1 MRRIFDVSVFNADY
15 MVAAV
20 AILVAMIFDVLDGKS
35 ARLTN
40 STSHFGLEYDSLSD
54 VVSFGVAPGL
64 LIYSWALSGQGTFG
78 VAVMFA
84 YVAMGAVRLARFN
97 STAAGAGQQVLYR
110 VGYSVAAG
118 VVASLVIFDHYSV
131 RIGTEVKPFL
141 VLIITLI
148 LSYLMVSTIKY
159 RSFKDM
165 KFRGGS
171 AFYLSRV
178 GNFGAHARSRLA
190 PSHVICHLC
199 RVRLARPGRT
209 ARRTSVQGSR
219 EASVAKN

>member
-1 MRRIFDVSVFNADY
+1 MKTTGLRQSFGRDGKRRKAAMHLIPNLFTTGNLLSGVFSMLSVFNANY

-84 YVAMGAVRLARFN
+84 FVAVGGVRFGRFN
-97 STAAGAGQQVLYR
+97 LAAGLSDGEGFIRLVISA
-110 VGYSVAAG
+110 AAG
-118 VVASLVIFDHYSV
+118 VEGVHAVFDHHN
-131 RIGTEVKPFL
+131 
-141 VLIITLI
+141 
-148 LSYLMVSTIKY
+148 
-159 RSFKDM
+159 
-165 KFRGGS
+165 
-171 AFYLSRV
+171 A
-178 GNFGAHARSRLA
+178 
-190 PSHVICHLC
+190 
-199 RVRLARPGRT
+199 
-209 ARRTSVQGSR
+209 
-219 EASVAKN
+219 